1 MRRWGF
7 ERVGLVLNYSG
18 LTCHCDSMT
27 RGQVGPSD
35 VDHSAALVLG
45 VLGLMLKAKVSLD
58 QGEKTVVMGRRKG
71 DQR

>member
-1 MRRWGF
+1 
-7 ERVGLVLNYSG
+7 
-18 LTCHCDSMT
+18 MT

-45 VLGLMLKAKVSLD
+45 LLGLMLKAKVSLD
-58 QGEKTVVMGRRKG
+58 QGEKTVVLGRQKR